1 MQSYLMTIVLIIV
14 LLSQRSDLVNSR
26 NKKDSNVTYFV
37 FVWVALIYVYVVGW
51 HQGTLFKMILDA
63 IVVLQSTSLLIRFIL
78 LPSGTDYNTVKDN
91 SLRRLKVGLKSMEAE
106 IIMLK
111 SKNKLTEVQQKEL
124 KRLEEE
130 SEKMR
135 GLIEWYESY

>member
-1 MQSYLMTIVLIIV
+1 MQSNLMTIVLILI
-14 LLSQRSDLVNSR
+14 LLRQRSDLVNSR

-37 FVWVALIYVYVVGW
+37 FVWVALIYAYVVGW

-63 IVVLQSTSLLIRFIL
+63 IVVLQSTSLLIRSIL

-91 SLRRLKVGLKSMEAE
+91 SLRRLKVGLKSTEAE

-111 SKNKLTEVQQKEL
+111 NKNRLTEVQQKEL

-130 SEKMR
+130 SEKTR